1 MLVNPYEKV
10 PVDGIVL
17 FGATSLNTSALTG
30 ESIPRY
36 VEINDKVLSG
46 FINSDKPI
54 KIKATKLYKDST
66 ANKILNLIENSFWK
80 KSKSENYIRS
90 FAKIY
95 TPIVCILA
103 LFTFIVPTLYQL
115 LLKVDVNFSNWAYR
129 AISVL
134 VISCPCAILISI
146 PIAFFSGIGL
156 ASKNG
161 ILIKGSNYI
170 EALSKVKNFMF
181 DKTGTMTKGV
191 FKVVGL
197 HHCKISEEELF
208 RLVAH
213 VEYFSN
219 HPIAKSIVSHYG
231 KDVDVNIVKDLKE
244 IGGRGLSGIVDGKK
258 LLIGNDKLMDENNIE
273 YIDCRDVGTVVHVA
287 INNSYEGH
295 IFIDDVIKENAK
307 NSIQLLKKYGA
318 KKIIMLTGDREN
330 ISKNVASNIGIDEY
344 HSNLLPDGKLKY
356 VENEMQK
363 YRVSFVG
370 DGINDVPCITKSDVG
385 IVMGEK
391 GADVAIDLADVVI
404 MDDDIMSLPK
414 TLIKSF
420 DEMLFA
426 GLIDYIEVYK
436 DKKVDIFKDGKKIEI

>member
-1 MLVNPYEKV
+1 
-10 PVDGIVL
+10 
-17 FGATSLNTSALTG
+17 
-30 ESIPRY
+30 
-36 VEINDKVLSG
+36 
-46 FINSDKPI
+46 
-54 KIKATKLYKDST
+54 
-66 ANKILNLIENSFWK
+66 
-80 KSKSENYIRS
+80 
-90 FAKIY
+90 
-95 TPIVCILA
+95 
-103 LFTFIVPTLYQL
+103 
-115 LLKVDVNFSNWAYR
+115 
-129 AISVL
+129 
-134 VISCPCAILISI
+134 
-146 PIAFFSGIGL
+146 
-156 ASKNG
+156 
-161 ILIKGSNYI
+161 
-170 EALSKVKNFMF
+170 MF
-181 DKTGTMTKGV
+181 DKTETMTKGV

-219 HPIAKSIVSHYG
+219 HPIAKSIVRHYG

-318 KKIIMLTGDREN
+318 KKIMMLTGDREN

-356 VENEMQK
+356 VENEMKK

-385 IVMGEK
+385 IVMDEK

-414 TLIKSF
+414 AYKMSKMIMLVVLTNIIFSIGFKILILVLSMF
-420 DEMLFA
+420 GITNMWLAIFSDVGIMILA
-426 GLIDYIEVYK
+426 VLNSMRLLIMRIK
-436 DKKVDIFKDGKKIEI
+436 M